1 MCGLGYTYSESTFVF
16 YPFFFGTRFRRFKHC
31 YGYCLWIVAATFD
44 YSPVNSASVHCL
56 RTHKLHFSTTFLL
69 KMGLTVLFTHLK
81 IILLQCFQFS
91 VFNFRSNLSNFQLF
105 TRDEILG
112 NTIWKLWW
120 NFLAFKFLCK
130 SKEPSNL
137 IETFLVFLMETFL
150 VGINLLYCKL

>member
-1 MCGLGYTYSESTFVF
+1 MDTLILHPRLRFTI
-16 YPFFFGTRFRRFKHC
+16 FFFFWHAFQEFHVLLRLLF
-31 YGYCLWIVAATFD
+31 IN
-44 YSPVNSASVHCL
+44 NSCNFWL
-56 RTHKLHFSTTFLL
+56 FSYEQCIHA
-69 KMGLTVLFTHLK
+69 LFTDSQTSLFNHFFIK
-81 IILLQCFQFS
+81 NGSHGTIHTFKNYFATMFS